1 MLHEEPAFM
10 AAEKLTKARLAQILI
25 TLLVLISAF
34 LWRTFSHESG
44 TLITCGM
51 EKPCQFDIEGKR
63 VTVSQLGSRDV
74 PKYSISPWDEQWSIE
89 VNGST
94 EFQSGVLFVFPKTQD
109 NIELKIN
116 NGITLKLRYLP

>member
-1 MLHEEPAFM
+1 M

-44 TLITCGM
+44 THITCGM

-63 VTVSQLGSRDV
+63 VTVFNSGHETFPSTPFRHGM
-74 PKYSISPWDEQWSIE
+74 S
-89 VNGST
+89 NG
-94 EFQSGVLFVFPKTQD
+94 QSK
-109 NIELKIN
+109 
-116 NGITLKLRYLP
+116 

>member
-1 MLHEEPAFM
+1 M

-51 EKPCQFDIEGKR
+51 EKPCQFDIEGER

-89 VNGST
+89 VNAST
-94 EFQSGVLFVFPKTQD
+94 VFQSGVLLVSPTTQD

-116 NGITLKLRYLP
+116 HGITLKLRYLP